1 MTPSMTAPSSMTRRL
16 MLPVRWRCDCDDVDD
31 DDDDDRPAQA
41 SGDTLNKLLQTTLK
55 SNELQAQG
63 GSPLAK
69 PKRSARKKGRAS

>member
-1 MTPSMTAPSSMTRRL
+1 MTRRL